1 MSAIYKNK
9 QAKIDLMNLY
19 DQKLQSLLIA
29 YENIDINTKFG
40 STRVVKAGNDNGKKI
55 VLFHG
60 YNAGAPLTLEAVT
73 GLMDTYCFYAI
84 ETVGQA
90 TKSDETTINIKDDSF
105 ALWADEVLEGLQ
117 ISSANFIGI
126 SYGAFIL
133 QKLITNKPDKV
144 ANCIFVVPSG
154 IVSGN
159 VWESLTKLTIPFLK
173 YKITKTNKDLH
184 SFIKAFVPENDTF
197 MMKMLTLIMKGVKLD
212 TRIPKLLK
220 KKDIAHFN
228 KPVYIIAAKNDVY
241 FPGEKIQ
248 KRSAELFNN
257 LQEVYLLKNSKHMPS
272 KKNFKEIQQKIKEWV
287 L

>member
-19 DQKLQSLLIA
+19 DQKLQSLQIA
-29 YENIDINTKFG
+29 YKNIDVNTKFG
-40 STRVVKAGNDNGKKI
+40 NTRVVQAGNNNGKKI

-60 YNAGAPLTLEAVT
+60 YNAGAPLTLEAVI

-105 ALWADEVLEGLQ
+105 ALWADEVLDGLQ

-133 QKLITNKPDKV
+133 QKLITYKPYKV
-144 ANCIFVVPSG
+144 ASCIFVVPSG

-159 VWESLTKLTIPFLK
+159 IWESITKLTLPFMR
-173 YKITKTNKDLH
+173 YKITKSDTHLR
-184 SFIKAFVPENDTF
+184 SFIKAFVPEDDTF

-220 KKDIAHFN
+220 KKDISHFN
-228 KPVYIIAAKNDVY
+228 SPVYIIAAKNDVY
-241 FPGEKIQ
+241 FPGEKIK
-248 KRSAELFNN
+248 KRSTELFNN
-257 LQEVYLLKNSKHMPS
+257 IQEVHLLNDSKHMPS
-272 KKNFKEIQQKIKEWV
+272 KETFKYIQRKIKEWIQ
-287 L
+287 

>member
-19 DQKLQSLLIA
+19 DQKLKSLQIV
-29 YENIDINTKFG
+29 YENIDVNTKFG
-40 STRVVKAGNDNGKKI
+40 NTRVVKAGNNDGKKI

-60 YNAGAPLTLEAVT
+60 YNAGAPITLEAVI

-90 TKSDETTINIKDDSF
+90 TKSDETTINIKDDSY
-105 ALWADEVLEGLQ
+105 AIWANEVLDGLQ
-117 ISSANFIGI
+117 ISSAYFIGI

-133 QKLITNKPDKV
+133 QKLITHKPDKV
-144 ANCIFVVPSG
+144 SSCIFVVPSG

-159 VWESLTKLTIPFLK
+159 PWESITKLTLPFLR
-173 YKITKTNKDLH
+173 YKITKRDKHLR

-197 MMKMLTLIMKGVKLD
+197 MMKMLTIIMKGVKLD

-220 KKDIAHFN
+220 KKDITHFN
-228 KPVYIIAAKNDVY
+228 NPVYIIAAKNDVY
-241 FPGEKIQ
+241 FPGEKI
-248 KRSAELFNN
+248 KERSAKLFNN
-257 LQEVYLLKNSKHMPS
+257 LQEVYLLNNSKHMPS
-272 KKNFKEIQQKIKEWV
+272 KETFIDIQTKIKEWIQ
-287 L
+287 

>member
-19 DQKLQSLLIA
+19 DQKLQSLQIA
-29 YENIDINTKFG
+29 YENIDINTRFG
-40 STRVVKAGNDNGKKI
+40 NTRVVKAGNNNGKKI

-60 YNAGAPLTLEAVT
+60 YNAGAPLTLEAVID
-73 GLMDTYCFYAI
+73 LMDTYYFYAI
-84 ETVGQA
+84 ETIGQA

-105 ALWADEVLEGLQ
+105 AIWANEVLDNLQ

-133 QKLITNKPDKV
+133 QKLITHKPNKV
-144 ANCIFVVPSG
+144 ASCIFVVPSG

-159 VWESLTKLTIPFLK
+159 IWESITRLTLPYLR
-173 YKITKTNKDLH
+173 YKITKSDTHLY
-184 SFIKAFVPENDTF
+184 SFIKAFVPEDDTF

-228 KPVYIIAAKNDVY
+228 NPVYIIAAKNDVY
-241 FPGEKIQ
+241 FPGEKIK
-248 KRSAELFNN
+248 KRSKELFNN
-257 LQEVYLLKNSKHMPS
+257 LQEVHLLNDSKHMPS
-272 KKNFKEIQQKIKEWV
+272 KETFNIIQSKIKEWIQ
-287 L
+287 

>member
-1 MSAIYKNK
+1 MSSIYKNK

-19 DQKLQSLLIA
+19 DQKLKSLQIA
-29 YENIDINTKFG
+29 YENIDVNTKFG
-40 STRVVKAGNDNGKKI
+40 NTRIIKAGNDSGKKI

-60 YNAGAPLTLEAVT
+60 YNAGAPLTLEAVI

-84 ETVGQA
+84 ETIGQA

-105 ALWADEVLEGLQ
+105 AIWANEVLDGLQ

-133 QKLITNKPDKV
+133 QKLITHKPEKV
-144 ANCIFVVPSG
+144 SSCIFVVPSG

-159 VWESLTKLTIPFLK
+159 AWESITKLTLPFLR
-173 YKITKTNKDLH
+173 YKITKSDTHLR

-197 MMKMLTLIMKGVKLD
+197 MMNMLTIIMKGIKLD

-220 KKDIAHFN
+220 KKDITHFT

-241 FPGEKIQ
+241 FPGEKI
-248 KRSAELFNN
+248 KRRSTELFNN
-257 LQEVYLLKNSKHMPS
+257 LQEAYLLKESKHMPS
-272 KKNFKEIQQKIKEWV
+272 KENFKEIQAKIKEWIQ
-287 L
+287 